1 MQAVVV
7 KLPLGKD
14 QQVAAVA
21 LEAIALLREHQA
33 VALRLNLR
41 LMLLLGW
48 LIPSLS
54 ALAALVVWHDH
65 LGRQTEA
72 TPYLHQLILLAV
84 AVAVGTEQKLGQRV
98 VLAEEIKHLEL
109 VLVALELLIKDLLAV
124 AVAAVLTELV
134 AVEAAQAQSE

>member
-1 MQAVVV
+1 LLLLAAQAVVV
-7 KLPLGKD
+7 KLPLVKD

-54 ALAALVVWHDH
+54 ALAALVV
-65 LGRQTEA
+65 
-72 TPYLHQLILLAV
+72 
-84 AVAVGTEQKLGQRV
+84 
-98 VLAEEIKHLEL
+98 
-109 VLVALELLIKDLLAV
+109 
-124 AVAAVLTELV
+124 
-134 AVEAAQAQSE
+134 